1 MRARMSVYGCE
12 MDAANGFPKKT
23 FKHES
28 PFLLTLALRF
38 VVAWFALGGLGHFF
52 FTDAFVSIV
61 PDYVP
66 FARFMVLF
74 TGVCEIGGAL
84 VLVIAPD
91 FRRPMGWALVAL
103 TVCVTPANLGM
114 ALNADDYPE
123 IGALGLWIRLA
134 FQPVLIWLIWWS
146 TRAGR

>member
-1 MRARMSVYGCE
+1 MFGMP
-12 MDAANGFPKKT
+12 DANRFPKAFT
-23 FKHES
+23 PER
-28 PFLLTLALRF
+28 PFLRTLALSF
-38 VVAWFALGGLGHFF
+38 IVAWFALGGLGHFL

-84 VLVIAPD
+84 VLVFVPA
-91 FRRPMGWALVAL
+91 FRVPMGWALMAL

-114 ALNADDYPE
+114 ALDADRYPQ
-123 IGALGLWIRLA
+123 IGVLGLWLRLA

-146 TRAGR
+146 TSAGRETAYT